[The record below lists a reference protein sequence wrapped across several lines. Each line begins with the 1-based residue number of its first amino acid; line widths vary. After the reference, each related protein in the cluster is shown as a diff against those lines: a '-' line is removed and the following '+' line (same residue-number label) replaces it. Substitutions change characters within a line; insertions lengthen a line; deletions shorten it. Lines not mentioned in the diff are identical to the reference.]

1 MNWCELP
8 NGEMATQIFLQLVA
22 LMSESHE
29 VTSVSVNVAQSN
41 CSFRVSLDPLGAAVS
56 CLDVIGAC
64 AMAVHLDACSAFGH
78 YRPLVW
84 LSLGETVKT

>member
-29 VTSVSVNVAQSN
+29 VTSVSENVAQSN
-41 CSFRVSLDPLGAAVS
+41 CSFRALLDPLGAAVS
-56 CLDVIGAC
+56 CHDVICAC
-64 AMAVHLDACSAFGH
+64 VMAVHVGACSAFAWIGT
-78 YRPLVW
+78 L
-84 LSLGETVKT
+84 